1 LKNNPINKEIVNKL
15 QKETKKT
22 KVRAINLFV
31 VVLVFGLLVCHA
43 LIINDCV
50 GDDLR
55 YQNLLTQK
63 EELRASIRRNSK
75 IIDNLKVPAQIQL
88 KIQTEM
94 MRDSVTGYLKDLDS
108 QETVLTLKGS

>member
-1 LKNNPINKEIVNKL
+1 MKRAQKEIKNS
-15 QKETKKT
+15 
-22 KVRAINLFV
+22 KVRFLNVFL

-43 LIINDCV
+43 LVINDCV

-55 YQNLLTQK
+55 YGNFLTQK

-75 IIDNLKVPAQIQL
+75 IIDSLKVPAQIQH

-94 MRDSVTGYLKDLDS
+94 MQDSITGYLKNLDNE
-108 QETVLTLKGS
+108 ETVLTFKGK